1 MFRRRAEH
9 SLINCELIASE
20 GEITSRWKRDKD
32 LILFVLVGRSFEL
45 ADFEKRPRTPE
56 EFHEVEYKVYLFL
69 MLPKMIH
76 ELKQVLCARF
86 MILQR
91 FKTQCRVFSN

>member
-1 MFRRRAEH
+1 MFRRRTEH

-45 ADFEKRPRTPE
+45 ADLIKDQELPE
-56 EFHEVEYKVYLFL
+56 SFMRWNAMQGLSIL
-69 MLPKMIH
+69 NAPKDD
-76 ELKQVLCARF
+76 
-86 MILQR
+86 
-91 FKTQCRVFSN
+91 S